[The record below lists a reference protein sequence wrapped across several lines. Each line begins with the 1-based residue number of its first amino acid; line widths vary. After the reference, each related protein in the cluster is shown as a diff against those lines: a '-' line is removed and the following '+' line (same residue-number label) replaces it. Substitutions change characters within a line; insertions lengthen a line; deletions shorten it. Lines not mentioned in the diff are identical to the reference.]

1 MMTILK
7 KKTANLGWLATY
19 DVMGWKQR
27 KVWTGTLMG
36 NRVSI
41 KKMPVMHD
49 QSKCGSTVR

>member
-7 KKTANLGWLATY
+7 KKTSNLGWLATY

>member
-1 MMTILK
+1 MMRMLK
-7 KKTANLGWLATY
+7 KKRAKLGWLASC

-41 KKMPVMHD
+41 KKRPVMHD
-49 QSKCGSTVR
+49 QTKCGSTVR